1 MLISNNFRFKFS
13 GTPGADRSLN
23 FLSFPSRSSRH
34 FCAPGFRTPR
44 ACSDITAHLLV
55 TPDVTDTRTHNTV
68 TSSRTGAEP
77 QSTCTS
83 PEARE
88 DGQLSVSNGACHWRR
103 VGPRPV
109 GDGQIPVMRPLQL
122 LLPFPLLAELHVGT
136 QEPPPLCQF
145 VFLDQFLRFLLC
157 FFVFMYFLF

>member
-1 MLISNNFRFKFS
+1 MQDTWQWAWESPS
-13 GTPGADRSLN
+13 GSMK
-23 FLSFPSRSSRH
+23 SRS
-34 FCAPGFRTPR
+34 A
-44 ACSDITAHLLV
+44 
-55 TPDVTDTRTHNTV
+55 
-68 TSSRTGAEP
+68 SSHKGWH
-77 QSTCTS
+77 TS

>member
-1 MLISNNFRFKFS
+1 MK
-13 GTPGADRSLN
+13 
-23 FLSFPSRSSRH
+23 SRS
-34 FCAPGFRTPR
+34 A
-44 ACSDITAHLLV
+44 
-55 TPDVTDTRTHNTV
+55 
-68 TSSRTGAEP
+68 SSHKGWH
-77 QSTCTS
+77 TS

-109 GDGQIPVMRPLQL
+109 GDGQIPVMRPLPL